1 MPPTTHRKLQCLLIL
16 LTALISLATAASAQ
30 EPAKKEPPK
39 SEPTKKTIQTQ
50 KIVEQGVAIEFTAE
64 PLVLNVN
71 SIRAAEDV
79 NVRFTVTDTTTG
91 TPVKGLGLSAW
102 ISMREGTNKTE
113 LTQCREK
120 IQSYLTGSM
129 RARPDV
135 DLNSY
140 YILAL
145 NKSPD
150 ISVIDPLLGFG
161 GSKLLTLVMMKSPG
175 EDWLLTGDG
184 ELLFVT
190 LPAINQVAVI
200 TTRSWKVLNYIDV
213 GTTPTRITI
222 QPDQHYIWVA
232 NDGNEKDG
240 GVTVIEPATLKVAAK
255 IATGA
260 GNHDIVI
267 SSDNRFAFVSNRESE
282 TVSVIDVQKLE
293 KVSDVKVGP
302 GPASLALS
310 QLSKAIYVA
319 SEKDGSITVIDEQ
332 TQKVLAQLKTKPG
345 SRQVRF
351 APGGR
356 YGFVLNTKESL
367 VSIFDA
373 ASNRMLHEVTVGKAP
388 DKIMFSDTCAFVRSL
403 DTEIVAMLRL
413 GTIGKE
419 VDVTDFPGGQIPP
432 RKGSEPVHADS
443 IVLAPEG
450 NSVIIANPVDKSLYY
465 YTEGMAAP
473 MGNFQNYRREPLA
486 VLVVDRS
493 LREIKPGVY
502 STTIKLPASG
512 RYDVAFLNDSPRVS
526 HCFDLSADVNPAMKE
541 EKPVALRIEHQLKE
555 LTMPVGKDFT
565 FRFKVMDTAT
575 GNPKADLKDVRV
587 LTFMSAGAW
596 QRRDLATPVGNGMYE
611 IKLNVPE
618 SGVYMVF
625 FESAS
630 MGVRYKD
637 LPYLMLHAVADTH
650 TKPSAAAPGRLYSHA
665 VQAKNYVCPMHPE
678 VKSRKPGTCPKCKM
692 DLRLAKPET
701 AAPAA
706 KPAAPTPVYA
716 SGRKM
721 IIPDVEV
728 LDQDGRELHF
738 YTDLIKDKTVAIN
751 FIFTNCTTICPPLAA
766 TFARVQKEM
775 GDKVGK
781 DVHFISISVDPLTDT
796 PERLKAWGAKF
807 KAGAGW
813 TFVTGEKQEMDKLL
827 NALGA
832 AVSKRED
839 HTPAMIIGNDAKGVW
854 TRTYGLAKTGQIVGL
869 ILDVMAGKAEETS
882 ANEVAKP

>member
-1 MPPTTHRKLQCLLIL
+1 
-16 LTALISLATAASAQ
+16 
-30 EPAKKEPPK
+30 
-39 SEPTKKTIQTQ
+39 
-50 KIVEQGVAIEFTAE
+50 VEQGIAIEFTAE
-64 PLVLNVN
+64 PLVQNVN

-102 ISMREGTNKTE
+102 ISMREGNKTSE
-113 LTQCREK
+113 PVQCREK

-140 YILAL
+140 YILSL

-175 EDWLLTGDG
+175 EDWLLTRDG
-184 ELLFVT
+184 ELIFVT

-200 TTRSWKVLNYIDV
+200 TTRSWKVIDYIDA
-213 GTTPTRITI
+213 GTSPTRITM
-222 QPDQHYIWVA
+222 QPDQHYAWVT
-232 NDGNEKDG
+232 NEG
-240 GVTVIEPATLKVAAK
+240 GVTVIDPATLKVAGK

-260 GNHDIVI
+260 GEHDLVI
-267 SSDNRFAFVSNRESE
+267 SSDSRIAFVSNRENA
-282 TVSVIDVQKLE
+282 TVSVVDIQKLE
-293 KVSDVKVGP
+293 KLNDVKVGP
-302 GPASLALS
+302 GSESMALS
-310 QLSKAIYVA
+310 ELSKAIYVA
-319 SEKDGSITVIDEQ
+319 GETDGSITVIDE
-332 TQKVLAQLKTKPG
+332 KSREVIARMKTKPG
-345 SRQVRF
+345 ARSIRF

-356 YGFVLNTKESL
+356 YGFVLNTKESTIN
-367 VSIFDA
+367 IFDA
-373 ASNRMLHEVTVGKAP
+373 ASNRMLHEITVGKAP
-388 DKIMFSDTCAFVRSL
+388 DQIIFSDAFAFVRSL
-403 DTEIVAMLRL
+403 DTETVAMLRL

-419 VDVTDFPGGQIPP
+419 VDITDFPGGQAAP

-450 NSVIIANPVDKSLYY
+450 NSVILANPVDKVLYY

-473 MGNFQNYRREPLA
+473 MGNFQNYRREPMA

-502 STTIKLPASG
+502 STIIKLPASG

-526 HCFDLSADVNPAMKE
+526 HCFDLSADANPALKE
-541 EKPVALRIEHQLKE
+541 QKPVALRLEHQLKE
-555 LTMPVGKDFT
+555 MTMPVGKDFT
-565 FRFKVMDTAT
+565 FRFKLTDTAT

-596 QRRDLATPVGNGMYE
+596 QRRDFATSVGNGVYE

-630 MGVRYKD
+630 MGVRYRD
-637 LPYLMLHAVADTH
+637 LPYLTVHAVAEAQTESRAV
-650 TKPSAAAPGRLYSHA
+650 TPRQLYSHA
-665 VQAKNYVCPMHPE
+665 VHKNAYVCPMHSE
-678 VKSRKPGTCPKCKM
+678 VKSSKPGKCPKCKM
-692 DLRLAKPET
+692 DLRLAKAET
-701 AAPAA
+701 SAPVE
-706 KPAAPTPVYA
+706 KPATNSAR
-716 SGRKM
+716 SGSM
-721 IIPDVEV
+721 TIPDVEV
-728 LDQDGRELHF
+728 LDQDGNALHF
-738 YTDLIKDKTVAIN
+738 YSDLIKDKTVAIN

-813 TFVTGEKQEMDKLL
+813 TFITGEKEQMDKLL

-869 ILDVMAGKAEETS
+869 ILDVMAGKVDDTSTTEE
-882 ANEVAKP
+882 AKP